1 MATKPIKDKLTQDI
15 EQAKEKKG
23 LTDVQVTQQFNNA
36 EKARRD
42 LARVYKSEDKVMMYL
57 SPTYQAYLGRVLQV
71 MVNGIT
77 IAFPV
82 DGQAYEIPKTFAE
95 EIVRRRLAI
104 DAIITKTSGMANVS
118 NNFEQTPGGLK
129 LF

>member
-1 MATKPIKDKLTQDI
+1 MATKPIKDKLTEDI

-23 LTDVQVTQQFNNA
+23 LTDAQVSQQFNMA

-42 LARVYKSEDKVMMYL
+42 LVRVYKAEEKVMMYL
-57 SPTYQAYLGRVLQV
+57 SPAYKPYLGSVLQV

-82 DGQAYEIPKTFAE
+82 DGQAYEIPKTFAD
-95 EIVRRRLAI
+95 EIVRRRTAI
-104 DAIITKTSGMANVS
+104 DAIMTKTSNMANVS
-118 NNFEQTPGGLK
+118 NNFEQEPGGLK